1 MRGTVDIKIRPTKLA
16 FLVDPNSASQVRE
29 AIRLASSLWGGVY
42 FPIIPLFKRMPA
54 SWREK
59 PLSPPGSRDVVRG
72 YIDAFDPDVLVQFS
86 QSLPSYV
93 ADVRLPVVK
102 PCEVWERV
110 GPLVRPTY
118 GIGAFTLLDAIYKE
132 FFKYKAKY
140 PVRVVAPVIPNK
152 LGLFWASVY
161 GEYADDTLSEIIRH
175 YAELLDIEQP
185 PVTTESFPT
194 LTGPDVLFPRRI
206 TGWDLFRHG
215 NTNYGRH
222 ACIFFMDAS
231 NVEDIVDYWNLRA
244 TGRNVLPLP
253 KQFLHEEPFR
263 RVAVEF
269 LVAERRQWPYDPK
282 QFDVATFIRSR
293 HSTMEEMQAYA
304 ATLEFPTA
312 DAHTVT
318 GSYFSLQHWYPRIW
332 DEWARGKDGGVVDV
346 YAEGEHSI
354 DIASPSD
361 LEMRIKALVP
371 EFVPPDWFHSEG
383 LCANEFDLRL
393 YGAEEHLA
401 EVYPKITGDHLASAI
416 SGMSGLSGQWRIGR
430 HGLVK
435 LVQHSF
441 IQSHTV
447 PSSEAII
454 FAWLEDLGWKA
465 ELSTPGI
472 LAKQIFKRLR
482 GNSRLLADKAVLGLL
497 EHMNGG
503 AVSKNGMPMDAS
515 RLTAAREVSVGEVK
529 RRLKNPTLYDT
540 FLQSGVFKLGLRT
553 QCPTCQ
559 RNTWFAMSALNESL
573 ECPKCLTYFPAAGNI
588 DQSSGGWYY
597 RTAGPFSVANYA
609 DGAHAVLLTIAALS
623 DRMHTGLRTTS
634 VPSFTA
640 TSPGKFNMEA
650 DFAMFWR
657 DSVYGEQ
664 SEGLLFGECKTYG
677 KFEAKDIDRMRMLAE
692 TFPGAIL
699 VFSTL
704 REALT
709 AKEIVSI
716 GKLAKF
722 GRKHWK
728 AERSINPVLILTG
741 TELLHWKG
749 PPYCWTEAL
758 RARFPNAY
766 GLLNLCDAT
775 QQLYLNLP
783 PLDQEWQMR
792 WERQRARRKTLR
804 RAE

>member
-59 PLSPPGSRDVVRG
+59 PFSPPASRDVVCG

-86 QSLPSYV
+86 ESLPSYITD
-93 ADVRLPVVK
+93 ARLAVVK
-102 PCEVWERV
+102 PHEVWERAR
-110 GPLVRPTY
+110 PLGEPNY

-132 FFKYKAKY
+132 FFKYKSKY
-140 PVRVVAPVIPNK
+140 PIRVVAPVIPNK

-161 GEYADDTLSEIIRH
+161 GEYADDALSAITSH
-175 YAELLDIEQP
+175 YAEPLDIERP
-185 PVTTESFPT
+185 PVTAESFPA

-206 TGWDLFRHG
+206 TGWGLLRQG
-215 NTNYGRH
+215 NANYGRH

-231 NVEDIVDYWNLRA
+231 SVEDVVDYWNLRA

-253 KQFLHEEPFR
+253 KQFLQEESFR
-263 RVAVEF
+263 RVVVEF
-269 LVAERRQWPYDPK
+269 LVQERRQWPHNPK
-282 QFDVATFIRSR
+282 HFDVATFIRSR
-293 HSTMEEMQAYA
+293 HSTMDEMQAYVK
-304 ATLEFPTA
+304 TLEFPTPNA
-312 DAHTVT
+312 NTAND
-318 GSYFSLQHWYPRIW
+318 SYCSLQHWYPRIW

-354 DIASPSD
+354 DIANPSD

-371 EFVPPDWFHSEG
+371 EFVSSDWFHSEG

-393 YGAEEHLA
+393 FGAEEHLA
-401 EVYPKITGDHLASAI
+401 EVYPKIKGDHLASAI
-416 SGMSGLSGQWRIGR
+416 SGIGGLRGMWRIGR

-441 IQSHTV
+441 IESRTV
-447 PSSEAII
+447 PSSETIF
-454 FAWLEDLGWKA
+454 FAWLEDQGWKA
-465 ELSTPGI
+465 ELSPPGI
-472 LAKQIFKRLR
+472 LAKQIFKRLG
-482 GNSRLLADKAVLGLL
+482 GNPRLLANKAVLGLL

-503 AVSKNGMPMDAS
+503 SVSKNGIPIEAS
-515 RLTAAREVSVGEVK
+515 RVTAAREMSVGEVK
-529 RRLKNPTLYDT
+529 NRLKSPTLYDT
-540 FLQSGVFKLGLRT
+540 FLKKGVFKLGLRT

-573 ECPKCLTYFPAAGNI
+573 ECPKCLSSFPAAGNV

-597 RTAGPFSVANYA
+597 RTAGPFSVPNYA
-609 DGAHAVLLTIAALS
+609 DGAHAVLLTIATLS
-623 DRMHTGLRTTS
+623 DRMHTTLRTTS

-640 TSPGKFNMEA
+640 TSPGKRDMEA

-657 DSVYGEQ
+657 DSLYGEQ

-677 KFEAKDIDRMRMLAE
+677 QFEAKDIDRMRVLAE
-692 TFPGAIL
+692 TFPGAVL

-704 REALT
+704 RETLT
-709 AKEIVSI
+709 AKEIASI

-741 TELLHWKG
+741 TELLDWNR
-749 PPYCWTEAL
+749 PPYCWTEAQ
-758 RARFPNAY
+758 RARFPHIN
-766 GLLNLCDAT
+766 GLLALCDAT

-783 PLDQEWQMR
+783 PLHQEWQMR
-792 WERQRARRKTLR
+792 WERRRARRKTPR
-804 RAE
+804 EAE